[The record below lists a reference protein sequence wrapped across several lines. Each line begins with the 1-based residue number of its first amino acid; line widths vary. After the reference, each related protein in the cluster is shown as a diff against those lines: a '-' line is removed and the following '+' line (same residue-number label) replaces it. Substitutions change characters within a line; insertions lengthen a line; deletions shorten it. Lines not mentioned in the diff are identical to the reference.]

1 MSAIESTDRQ
11 GSERLTWIQTYRDT
25 EVDYGS
31 LPSDVPQ
38 GAFSLLVGVDG
49 RYTSNLRTP
58 PGYTLWMDLNSNATL
73 RNEVFADQ
81 SQPLWGRGLLDIQPF
96 AIARVG
102 GSGYVFGVVIIT
114 QELTGGLY
122 RSKARMAFKIDGTHT
137 LTDPWCGDVATHNGF
152 IVTDPIGFVQNI
164 PAVCNSGRFVYV
176 LGTKI
181 LTSIESRGIVAWW
194 AGPTLTDYNKGVRTD
209 LYGVPPQLA
218 LYASVDSTETSGGL
232 ALIGGYRYGGRL
244 VDSLRLRA
252 SNPGWDPPSINGGIV
267 KGWPSPSQANGSLF
281 VAAEG
286 HTRANLSWVTSVG
299 VGDKSLWDRYQMMS
313 TLGGVDADGMEI
325 AGSGSFYIVDEMPTR
340 TQFQTQTGSD
350 TSVAGKA
357 DIFID
362 DQRKEDYSVTRQNW
376 PTQEGDLAT
385 GQAFDFNLDYYYD
398 WYEEGLCYSACVY
411 KGCIVKAVN
420 LISRGNE
427 QDYTSVGLYRD
438 KVSLIWTDTRR
449 FALEN
454 TPLPF
459 HYETEYPVP
468 KITSLWATGFT
479 SQNQA
484 RRDAIKRARIGMGIA
499 SDYLYVFGE
508 GPIYRMFKDGA
519 TMSVN
524 QLSQSLVLLSRA
536 SVCSAGYALFVA
548 AESGI
553 FMLDGASGTITQLTI
568 LDRLIR
574 DRWKSDVMRETVQLA
589 YDSVLDVVCILCAAA
604 GEMVKIWL
612 GSRKISMESCN
623 YSYIRSI
630 SVPTN
635 AGRTSSRVLFST
647 YGGKI
652 LYMNNVETTNLNQYT
667 QHGMGLTDKSMVVKV
682 LTANTGVYGG
692 YSSTRLLI
700 GNLTDISSSTWKPNN
715 LLLTEITITVMTGPL
730 QYRTYQTTA
739 YLDPDNDGYIYLSG
753 TLSAIDFVGAL
764 LQVSSTPMMV
774 VGGPL
779 AGRSQMRYL
788 ERKHVDFS
796 LPILPTIKGDVSW
809 QTETPLVL
817 SGVCG
822 ETAITSA
829 ENIPDSGVGGTQPIW
844 KQGPGVLSSW
854 VNLQDPTVFIEGNP
868 ASGVYDAD
876 AYDRNM
882 AALGVSSDA
891 PASGTASLVPIPLVV
906 IWQSA
911 LVVDLVE
918 TYWLGWVDPSM
929 VASGTPG
936 V

>member
-1 MSAIESTDRQ
+1 
-11 GSERLTWIQTYRDT
+11 
-25 EVDYGS
+25 
-31 LPSDVPQ
+31 
-38 GAFSLLVGVDG
+38 
-49 RYTSNLRTP
+49 
-58 PGYTLWMDLNSNATL
+58 
-73 RNEVFADQ
+73 
-81 SQPLWGRGLLDIQPF
+81 
-96 AIARVG
+96 
-102 GSGYVFGVVIIT
+102 
-114 QELTGGLY
+114 
-122 RSKARMAFKIDGTHT
+122 
-137 LTDPWCGDVATHNGF
+137 
-152 IVTDPIGFVQNI
+152 
-164 PAVCNSGRFVYV
+164 
-176 LGTKI
+176 
-181 LTSIESRGIVAWW
+181 
-194 AGPTLTDYNKGVRTD
+194 
-209 LYGVPPQLA
+209 
-218 LYASVDSTETSGGL
+218 
-232 ALIGGYRYGGRL
+232 
-244 VDSLRLRA
+244 
-252 SNPGWDPPSINGGIV
+252 
-267 KGWPSPSQANGSLF
+267 
-281 VAAEG
+281 
-286 HTRANLSWVTSVG
+286 
-299 VGDKSLWDRYQMMS
+299 
-313 TLGGVDADGMEI
+313 
-325 AGSGSFYIVDEMPTR
+325 
-340 TQFQTQTGSD
+340 
-350 TSVAGKA
+350 
-357 DIFID
+357 
-362 DQRKEDYSVTRQNW
+362 
-376 PTQEGDLAT
+376 
-385 GQAFDFNLDYYYD
+385 
-398 WYEEGLCYSACVY
+398 
-411 KGCIVKAVN
+411 
-420 LISRGNE
+420 
-427 QDYTSVGLYRD
+427 
-438 KVSLIWTDTRR
+438 
-449 FALEN
+449 
-454 TPLPF
+454 
-459 HYETEYPVP
+459 
-468 KITSLWATGFT
+468 
-479 SQNQA
+479 
-484 RRDAIKRARIGMGIA
+484 
-499 SDYLYVFGE
+499 
-508 GPIYRMFKDGA
+508 
-519 TMSVN
+519 
-524 QLSQSLVLLSRA
+524 
-536 SVCSAGYALFVA
+536 
-548 AESGI
+548 
-553 FMLDGASGTITQLTI
+553 
-568 LDRLIR
+568 
-574 DRWKSDVMRETVQLA
+574 
-589 YDSVLDVVCILCAAA
+589 
-604 GEMVKIWL
+604 
-612 GSRKISMESCN
+612 MESCN